1 MNTQPIITVNL
12 RKTYNMKDTDQNKRE
27 KREALNETEENFQ
40 KKKKT
45 VTNPHKNKID
55 KRSL

>member
-12 RKTYNMKDTDQNKRE
+12 RKTYNMKDADQNKTE
-27 KREALNETEENFQ
+27 KREALNETEENF
-40 KKKKT
+40 KKKT